1 MLFRNNDGSLI
12 EIKKNSFVND
22 KLYYIKI
29 LEFKKTLLNV
39 KKTFNY

>member
-12 EIKKNSFVND
+12 EIKKSNFVND

-29 LEFKKTLLNV
+29 LEFKKTLLNL

>member
-1 MLFRNNDGSLI
+1 MLFRNNDGSLV
-12 EIKKNSFVND
+12 EIKKSSFVND

-29 LEFKKTLLNV
+29 LEIKKNLLNL

>member
-12 EIKKNSFVND
+12 EIKKNNFVND

>member
-12 EIKKNSFVND
+12 EIKKNNFVND

-29 LEFKKTLLNV
+29 LAPPLTPNP
-39 KKTFNY
+39 